1 MFIRLTTLL
10 CASLYLA
17 MVIFGTEQPGT
28 ATAEAAAPEPVQP
41 VSARGTFSPAT
52 EPLLINANFT
62 ASPEPAVTP
71 AVAIEDVSPAAA
83 PIPPAAAE
91 DPAEAEDSGLLRIG
105 KFDAPASVLQDKG
118 IDVVEVSGTVVNL
131 RAGPSTGNDIVGTLR
146 RGARAELIET
156 AENGW
161 MRIRDL
167 DSGAEGYMSGKFLAR
182 VTPG

>member
-1 MFIRLTTLL
+1 MFIRLTALL

-71 AVAIEDVSPAAA
+71 AVAVEDVT
-83 PIPPAAAE
+83 PAAAE

>member
-62 ASPEPAVTP
+62 ASPEPSVTP
-71 AVAIEDVSPAAA
+71 AVAIEDVTPAV
-83 PIPPAAAE
+83 AE